1 VAIAAAIYFL
11 NRKEYRFWR
20 SVLLTIAGL
29 VAGMV
34 LGALLAQLLVSQG
47 VTLGWLTPD
56 AVAAAFTCLVLW
68 ACSSFLR

>member
-1 VAIAAAIYFL
+1 
-11 NRKEYRFWR
+11 
-20 SVLLTIAGL
+20 VLLTIAGL